1 MSSYVAAIR
10 SSHSCEVEAAKVLV
24 ADPGPVGTVTTA
36 RSCPLKG
43 L

>member
-10 SSHSCEVEAAKVLV
+10 SSQRCEVEAAKVLV
-24 ADPGPVGTVTTA
+24 ADPGLLGTVTTTP
-36 RSCPLKG
+36 SGPLKG